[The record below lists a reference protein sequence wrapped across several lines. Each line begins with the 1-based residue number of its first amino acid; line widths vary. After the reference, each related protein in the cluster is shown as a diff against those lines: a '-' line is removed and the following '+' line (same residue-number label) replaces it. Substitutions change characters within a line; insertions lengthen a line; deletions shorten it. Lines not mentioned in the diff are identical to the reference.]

1 MRADRLLSVL
11 LQLQTHGRM
20 SAKKL
25 AEELEVSERTIY
37 RDIEALSTAG
47 VPIYGEPGPNG
58 GYTLLENYH
67 TRLTGLMDKEI
78 RALFMLSIPE
88 PLMELGVGQE
98 LKTALLKL
106 SAEPFPTSP

>member
-37 RDIEALSTAG
+37 RDIEALSSSG

-58 GYTLLENYH
+58 GYALLDNYR
-67 TRLTGLMDKEI
+67 TRLTGLTDKEV
-78 RALFMLSIPE
+78 RVLFMLGIP
-88 PLMELGVGQE
+88 
-98 LKTALLKL
+98 
-106 SAEPFPTSP
+106 